1 MQNMIHMQYIW
12 CYDTGRRSAAM
23 FSFLKRGDKKL
34 GLALGGGAAR
44 GLAHLGVLKVL
55 EEESVAISFVAGTS
69 AGSLI
74 GALFCAGYGWKEIRD
89 IAVNVKWAD
98 LVALTIPKLGLVKT
112 IKLQELLDDLL
123 EGKDF
128 DALKIPFRAVAV
140 DIQRGEQV
148 VLSTGSV
155 ATAVRASCSIPAIF
169 EPLPLDGRLLV
180 DGGLLNDV
188 PADVVRDMGA
198 DLVLAVDLNARKVI
212 PGEPDN
218 ILEVL
223 YRCINILIN
232 YNRQQSKEVADF
244 YVAPDVTE
252 FGYEDLGHLEEL
264 IERGEQAMRAQLSGL
279 RKKA

>member
-1 MQNMIHMQYIW
+1 
-12 CYDTGRRSAAM
+12 M

-55 EEESVAISFVAGTS
+55 EEEQIEISYVAGTS

-74 GALFCAGYGWKEIRD
+74 GALYCAGYTWQEIREV
-89 IAVNVKWAD
+89 AVNVKWQD
-98 LVALTIPKLGLVKT
+98 LVALAIPKLGLVKT
-112 IKLQELLDDLL
+112 SKLQELLDDLL

-128 DALKIPFRAVAV
+128 ASLEIPFRAVAV

-148 VLSTGSV
+148 ILESGSV
-155 ATAVRASCSIPAIF
+155 AEAVRASCSIPAIF
-169 EPLPLDGRLLV
+169 EPMPLDGRLLV

-198 DLVLAVDLNARKVI
+198 DLVIAVDLNSRKVI

-223 YRCINILIN
+223 YRSINILIN
-232 YNRQQSKEVADF
+232 YSKQQAEEEADF
-244 YVAPDVTE
+244 YVAPDVTD
-252 FGYEDLGHLEEL
+252 FGYEDLSRLEEL
-264 IERGEQAMRAQLSGL
+264 IERGERAMRAQLAALKS
-279 RKKA
+279 KS